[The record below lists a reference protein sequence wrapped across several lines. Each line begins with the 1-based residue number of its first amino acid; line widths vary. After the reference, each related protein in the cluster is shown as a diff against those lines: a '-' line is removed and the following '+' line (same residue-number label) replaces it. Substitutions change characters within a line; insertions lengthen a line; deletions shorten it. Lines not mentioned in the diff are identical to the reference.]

1 MRVLFALT
9 LGVLLVLLAS
19 QSPRLAY
26 SQQAPGLANP
36 APTASPSDQRISNP
50 PPPVEQKST
59 TEQRAPTAYLTYKTP
74 YEFWL
79 TALTILLLIV
89 MGGMLC
95 LMAYTGTLTPE
106 FYKAFLIL
114 VVVFSALFLIVAGY
128 TDQQTAPVFGLLGT
142 IAGYIFGRLS
152 STPDGQA
159 DGQNEPDRV
168 RAEPARNGNAVN
180 AGTEPARDANPTNT
194 TGVAPG
200 DLPR

>member
-1 MRVLFALT
+1 MRVLLGLT
-9 LGVLLVLLAS
+9 IGVLLLLLTS
-19 QSPRLAY
+19 QFPRPAY
-26 SQQAPGLANP
+26 SQQSPALTNP
-36 APTASPSDQRISNP
+36 ASSPSPSDQRISNP
-50 PPPVEQKST
+50 PPPAEQKNT
-59 TEQRAPTAYLTYKTP
+59 PEQRSPTAYLTYKTP

-159 DGQNEPDRV
+159 GVQNEPNRV

-180 AGTEPARDANPTNT
+180 AGAEPPRDGSPANT
-194 TGVAPG
+194 TGVALG